1 MDKSS
6 SRYVKTDQLG
16 WIRDMESGAIL
27 CVDQDAKRQHQDE
40 ANRQRAKNDELNS
53 LKDELSQLKA
63 LVNKL
68 IEDK

>member
-1 MDKSS
+1 MGKPDP
-6 SRYVKTDQLG
+6 RYVNTDQLG
-16 WIRDMESGAIL
+16 WVRDTESGAII
-27 CVDQDAKRQHQDE
+27 CVDQDAKRQHTE
-40 ANRQRAKNDELNS
+40 EVNRQRAKNDELNS